1 MARKP
6 ATKQDELN
14 WYEAS
19 QLGRIYVSSEVIMYS
34 IQDVAEMTGW
44 SHTTVEKLFNDPK
57 FPAADYYCERSHHV
71 QIVRSI
77 PLDEHSAIQ
86 PICCGDRA
94 LADCFH
100 IPD

>member
-34 IQDVAEMTGW
+34 ITDVAEMTGW

-57 FPAADYYCERSHHV
+57 FPAADYGKRKLVENHALMQFFS
-71 QIVRSI
+71 VRREKE
-77 PLDEHSAIQ
+77 LDKYW
-86 PICCGDRA
+86 R
-94 LADCFH
+94 
-100 IPD
+100 